1 MTSFLEYLSTVT
13 GEGLAAFRQ
22 ILAATDQ
29 ILPSQT
35 DNQTVM
41 DSITR
46 DHNLRCSLLGDRRV
60 TMVPCK
66 LPPSQAKVRLWLEKK
81 ELYRKQRRKEKAQ
94 KQQQCNPQ
102 ENQQSNLQK
111 NQFTKIVP
119 LIHYSQIKDKD
130 TVRTPKTKLI
140 TKEVSFNE
148 TAEIF
153 NMEDEVSPG
162 EKNGGSCDKE
172 GTELSMEEKSGSGM
186 SSQESGDDI
195 IGPSPP
201 QQTCCSFRREE
212 EEVISPSPPQ
222 LTHHSFRRDT
232 GNIIS
237 PSPSK
242 LTMPSVRR
250 NSQQSGKSLTSK
262 SRLSQLSSEEKKQSC
277 DAVRRNLIGSVHS
290 TPVSSRDQR
299 SLLET
304 INVTPIS
311 HSTDND
317 PENPRKRLETPGVF
331 LTPKRVPLPSKESV
345 EKGDP
350 RRSLMSSADM
360 RV

>member
-1 MTSFLEYLSTVT
+1 
-13 GEGLAAFRQ
+13 
-22 ILAATDQ
+22 
-29 ILPSQT
+29 
-35 DNQTVM
+35 
-41 DSITR
+41 
-46 DHNLRCSLLGDRRV
+46 
-60 TMVPCK
+60 
-66 LPPSQAKVRLWLEKK
+66 
-81 ELYRKQRRKEKAQ
+81 
-94 KQQQCNPQ
+94 
-102 ENQQSNLQK
+102 
-111 NQFTKIVP
+111 
-119 LIHYSQIKDKD
+119 
-130 TVRTPKTKLI
+130 
-140 TKEVSFNE
+140 
-148 TAEIF
+148 
-153 NMEDEVSPG
+153 
-162 EKNGGSCDKE
+162 
-172 GTELSMEEKSGSGM
+172 M